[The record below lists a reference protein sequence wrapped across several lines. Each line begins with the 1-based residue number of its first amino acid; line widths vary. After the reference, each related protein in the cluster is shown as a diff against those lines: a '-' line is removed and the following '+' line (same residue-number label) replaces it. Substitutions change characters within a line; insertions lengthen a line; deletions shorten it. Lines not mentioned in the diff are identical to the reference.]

1 MLIVETPRLLIA
13 TGRRVLE
20 ALTSQWAATL
30 SEIREEKL
38 VYLFTA
44 RPNNCELYSQ
54 SILFRFPSR
63 QDLSTNCGDRC
74 IVFLVA
80 SDKKGHP
87 GFVRYTLNVKQP

>member
-1 MLIVETPRLLIA
+1 MLIFETPRLLIA

-20 ALTSQWAATL
+20 ALKTRWVAPL

-44 RPNNCELYSQ
+44 QPDNCELYSQ
-54 SILFRFPSR
+54 SILFRFPSC

-74 IVFLVA
+74 IVFIVA

-87 GFVRYTLNVKQP
+87 GFTL